1 MDKVYLFD
9 EYKKD
14 ADIRTDN
21 FNNASYIYDELINI
35 NKTVTSI
42 IELKNSIDSF
52 LAKNEVP
59 SYVLNDLISFKDSL
73 NPDTDLYSAQIA
85 LEEYI
90 TKYKDY
96 NEKKM
101 DEATDEVEDIKEE
114 VSSDVVKKLEEAGI
128 EVNGNI
134 DEIKENI
141 TSYDDINKLES
152 NVDTVA
158 ENNYVGNVEVNTSGI
173 TDSMDKMGDTGLIQT
188 IQTEN
193 NLEVVNNNDI
203 SNMVNIN
210 NDGSVN
216 ILGDNNNLSS
226 NLVALMAMELVV
238 KNNAEMKIV
247 KEENEVNTYK
257 VLIGDFPIRG
267 DSRNFSEMTKN
278 VVNNFNK
285 DISYLDNLSMVAPE
299 MAMALKI
306 VNEGM
311 LNKSGSFKVG
321 INDSKYAF
329 IMDSNYTNISQTF
342 ETNGARTYVSS
353 EASNIVLLN
362 NLTPGVNLQI
372 LTTTL
377 DGIRKE
383 NDLVNSN
390 ENVLQND
397 MRKKLILEPPKPTL
411 NEAAKMSFLLLTGI
425 VVILLIAIIFV
436 SYIYFGG

>member
-1 MDKVYLFD
+1 MDKS
-9 EYKKD
+9 E
-14 ADIRTDN
+14 
-21 FNNASYIYDELINI
+21 
-35 NKTVTSI
+35 
-42 IELKNSIDSF
+42 
-52 LAKNEVP
+52 
-59 SYVLNDLISFKDSL
+59 
-73 NPDTDLYSAQIA
+73 
-85 LEEYI
+85 
-90 TKYKDY
+90 
-96 NEKKM
+96 
-101 DEATDEVEDIKEE
+101 
-114 VSSDVVKKLEEAGI
+114 
-128 EVNGNI
+128 
-134 DEIKENI
+134 
-141 TSYDDINKLES
+141 
-152 NVDTVA
+152 
-158 ENNYVGNVEVNTSGI
+158 
-173 TDSMDKMGDTGLIQT
+173 DTGLIQT

-193 NLEVVNNNDI
+193 NMNIVNNSMIDTNFDGI
-203 SNMVNIN
+203 VNIVVDS
-210 NDGSVN
+210 NDTAN
-216 ILGDNNNLSS
+216 M
-226 NLVALMAMELVV
+226 NLVAFMAMELVV
-238 KNNAEMKIV
+238 KNSAEMKIV
-247 KEENEVNTYK
+247 KEQNNTNYK
-257 VLIGDFPIRG
+257 VMIGDFPIRG
-267 DSRNFSEMTKN
+267 DSRNFSEMAKN

-311 LNKSGSFKVG
+311 LNKPGSFKVG